1 MEEQIQKDIKFQKD
15 LEDQNIKYLR
25 ERNELA
31 QELQIERQENLKFG
45 KLEAQKFE
53 LETFIKELE
62 VKINNQENET
72 EILSLMKEKLED
84 EIGDLKTNV
93 VKLTANLNKAES
105 ESVSKDLI
113 IRKYQGFNFFTYVQV
128 FSLSIY

>member
-45 KLEAQKFE
+45 KLEAQKLE

-93 VKLTANLNKAES
+93 VKLTTNLNKAES